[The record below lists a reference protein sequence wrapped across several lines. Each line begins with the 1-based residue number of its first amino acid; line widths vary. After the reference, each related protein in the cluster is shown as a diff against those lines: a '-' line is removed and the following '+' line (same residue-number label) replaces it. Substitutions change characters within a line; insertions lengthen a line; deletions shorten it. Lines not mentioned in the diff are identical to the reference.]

1 MLYKAIICSTS
12 RKPARSGTILRLGEK
27 RPWRVRYDGFFFSL
41 QEILTMSYLPDSY
54 KARSG
59 PGVSGVSEQ
68 MADDK
73 GKKVK
78 CWEGERN
85 KQFELVLQFTFY
97 L

>member
-1 MLYKAIICSTS
+1 
-12 RKPARSGTILRLGEK
+12 
-27 RPWRVRYDGFFFSL
+27 
-41 QEILTMSYLPDSY
+41 MSYLPDSY
-54 KARSG
+54 KARSRSG